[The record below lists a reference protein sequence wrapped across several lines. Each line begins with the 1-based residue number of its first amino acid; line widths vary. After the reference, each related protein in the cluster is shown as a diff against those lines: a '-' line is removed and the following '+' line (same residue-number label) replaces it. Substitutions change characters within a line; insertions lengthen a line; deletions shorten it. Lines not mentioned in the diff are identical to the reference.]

1 MMGSNWGIVT
11 LTRTPAFVNWRLI
24 SSAHQK
30 DVRLEIDKELGLAPE
45 VTGTCRF

>member
-24 SSAHQK
+24 SSA
-30 DVRLEIDKELGLAPE
+30 DARNIRLKIDK
-45 VTGTCRF
+45 

>member
-24 SSAHQK
+24 SSAHEK
-30 DVRLEIDKELGLAPE
+30 DVRLKMAPE
-45 VTGTCRF
+45 ETETCRF